1 MCLVPLCEVPTI
13 HHGHA
18 HATGVFGDVTE
29 KTSSDYGVE
38 CPTGFKLSTLSHS
51 KCERSPDGK
60 AIYKNI
66 PECHGECN
74 YLIVNS
80 LCVCAHACICVCVS
94 VYFVFVCVCVFACVY
109 VCLHVGTCV
118 CMWVCVFACVYLY
131 VCVCVCVC
139 VCASACE
146 YRYVRVWIS
155 PSCHA
160 CMEYICIDNGHGTSC
175 RYKRP

>member
-60 AIYKNI
+60 AIYKNL
-66 PECHGECN
+66 PECHGE
-74 YLIVNS
+74 YIYIIINS
-80 LCVCAHACICVCVS
+80 LCVCAHACICVCV
-94 VYFVFVCVCVFACVY
+94 CVCVFCI
-109 VCLHVGTCV
+109 CV
-118 CMWVCVFACVYLY
+118 CMRVCMCV
-131 VCVCVCVC
+131 
-139 VCASACE
+139 
-146 YRYVRVWIS
+146 
-155 PSCHA
+155 HK
-160 CMEYICIDNGHGTSC
+160 G
-175 RYKRP
+175 